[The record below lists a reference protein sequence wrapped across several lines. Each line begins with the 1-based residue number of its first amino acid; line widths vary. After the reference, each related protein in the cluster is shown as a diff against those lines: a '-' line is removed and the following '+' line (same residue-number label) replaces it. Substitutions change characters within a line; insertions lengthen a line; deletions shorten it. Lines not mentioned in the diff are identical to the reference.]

1 MAAPLVLAGAVI
13 GAAGSLYTGMANS
26 AAYKY
31 QAGVAAANAQIDQ
44 QNASY
49 ETALGEAKAQE
60 SGLKT
65 AATIGATLAQ
75 QGASGLAT
83 GEGIGVNVR
92 VSEAEIG
99 EDQQAVIRN
108 TAARRAYGYEVEKA
122 QNIAQEGLYNSMSDT
137 ALISGGLN
145 ALSSVLGGGGSFAEK
160 WMQAGSRGM
169 NPWTAGNPFGG

>member
-1 MAAPLVLAGAVI
+1 MAAPLVLAGAVV

-31 QAGVAAANAQIDQ
+31 QAGVAAVNAQIAN

-49 ETALGEAKAQE
+49 EVALGEAKAQE

-65 AATIGATLAQ
+65 GATIGATLAQ

-83 GEGIGVNVR
+83 GEGTGVNVR

-108 TAARRAYGYEVEKA
+108 TAVRRAYGYEVEKA
-122 QNIAQEGLYNSMSDT
+122 QDISQVGLYNSMSNT

-145 ALSSVLGGGGSFAEK
+145 AFSSVLGGGGSSSSK
-160 WMQAGSRGM
+160 WMQGGSAGIQ
-169 NPWTAGNPFGG
+169 NIFTAGNPFG